1 MAYILFFS
9 GFILRLMHIIEKL
22 IQSKTG
28 HTLDCEDEIVITN
41 DLVAIIDGATSKTNR
56 RYEGLPPGKMAA
68 QLLAGALTRL
78 PIDVGAHAAVMYLTG
93 QIAAQYQAHGLVEHL
108 RQHPVERI
116 CGSLIL
122 YHRHHRQI
130 WRVGDSFHL
139 INGQAFRPR
148 DRAEVVNANARA
160 MYLELMLLEGQTI
173 DQLRQQDV
181 GRAFIMP
188 LLTRMAAFHNNAAA
202 GEYASAVLDG
212 FPVPPSLIQVVPV
225 PADCQEVVLASDGYP
240 MLFPSLAAT
249 EAHLQAVLHDDPL
262 CFRRFKATKGMQ
274 PGHLSFDD
282 RAYVRFVP

>member
-1 MAYILFFS
+1 
-9 GFILRLMHIIEKL
+9 MHIIEKL
-22 IQSKTG
+22 IQGKTG
-28 HTLDCEDEIVITN
+28 HAIDCEDEIVITD

-68 QLLAGALTRL
+68 QLLAGALAWL
-78 PIDVGAHAAVMYLTG
+78 PTDLDAHAAVSYLTG
-93 QIAAQYQAHGLVEHL
+93 QIAAHYQAHGLVEHL

-122 YHRHHRQI
+122 YHRRHRQI

-139 INGQAFRPR
+139 IDGQAFQPR
-148 DRAEVVNANARA
+148 NLVEAVNANARA

-188 LLTRMAAFHNNAAA
+188 LLTRMAAFHNNATA

-212 FPVPPSLIQVVPV
+212 FPVPTSLIQVVAV

-240 MLFPSLAAT
+240 RLFPSLAAT

-262 CFRRFKATKGMQ
+262 CFRRFKATKGVQ

-282 RAYVRFVP
+282 RAYVSFVP